1 MGVCLTTLEVQMA
14 ITTIKIPLRIPAR
27 NRKHKPLYTY
37 FVQCE
42 KNGIM
47 DRWIRFLGLSGG
59 MTWGKTVY
67 VRNDAFYKKV
77 AKPWRKL
84 GGERS
89 TFIKH
94 EQIHHEQCYRS
105 GSTILQGIKYASEW
119 LFIYLFRW
127 GKHPYWDNRY
137 EVEARTRAGQVVP
150 YPWKHRG
157 INRWN
162 PFGLSAKASTS
173 KKENGAANGV

>member
-1 MGVCLTTLEVQMA
+1 MA
-14 ITTIKIPLRIPAR
+14 RNTIKIPLRVHGR
-27 NRKHKPLYTY
+27 GRKRKPLDTH
-37 FVQCE
+37 FVQCD
-42 KNGIM
+42 KKGFMNK
-47 DRWIRFLGLSGG
+47 WIRFLGLSGG

-77 AKPWRKL
+77 ARPWRKL
-84 GGERS
+84 AGIRS

-94 EQIHHEQCYRS
+94 EQVHHEQCYRS
-105 GSTILQGIKYASEW
+105 GGAALQGCKYASEW

-162 PFGLSAKASTS
+162 PFKLRVEASAPN
-173 KKENGAANGV
+173 KEKGAANAL